1 VCVSQRTRVPFDSDE
16 KIKQRKKLFFDCRQ
30 TALKKKAKKNKK
42 QKFVS
47 FKKKKNLFHP
57 KIILTQLKK
66 RKVLWYKNLL
76 FRSKRATNA

>member
-42 QKFVS
+42 QKFVCHPQKS
-47 FKKKKNLFHP
+47 INSHKEKSLF
-57 KIILTQLKK
+57 
-66 RKVLWYKNLL
+66 
-76 FRSKRATNA
+76 